1 MQYYLSIDI
10 GASSGRHIL
19 GWLEN
24 GKLNLQEIYR
34 FENNLKQENGSLIWD
49 ISHLTDEVING
60 IKECK
65 TLNKIPS
72 TVSIDTWGVDYVL
85 LDENNNEILPAY
97 CYRDNRTEKSVKE
110 VEKIVSFEELYK
122 KTGIQKQNFNTI
134 FQLFDDKQKG
144 RLKNAKHF
152 LMIPEYLSFKLTGK
166 MKKEYTNASTT
177 GLLKAESFDWD
188 YDLIKKLEL
197 PEELFEKL
205 YMPSTDI
212 GEFSDEIKEKV
223 GFNSTV
229 ILCPS
234 HDTASA
240 VAACPLCDDE
250 LFISSGTW
258 SLIGCENQKP
268 ILSDEARVANFTN
281 EGGIDRRFRFLKNIM
296 GMWLFQNIRKNLNKQ
311 FTYDEMMKMAI
322 NSSFTE
328 TVDVNAPEFVAPEN
342 MVEAVK
348 LKLNKPQLPIG
359 DVISCVYH
367 SLSQYYAK
375 SVKELEKITGKTFS
389 GIRIVG
395 GGSKDVYLNHL
406 TAKYTGKKVYAG
418 PIEATATGN
427 MISQL
432 IYNNKDINLRQAREL
447 IVKSFDIK
455 EV

>member
-212 GEFSDEIKEKV
+212 GEFSKEIKEKV

-268 ILSDEARVANFTN
+268 ILSDEARAANFTN

-432 IYNNKDINLRQAREL
+432 IYNNKDINLKQAREL

>member
-49 ISHLTDEVING
+49 IFHLTDEVING

-65 TLNKIPS
+65 ALNKIPS

-134 FQLFDDKQKG
+134 FQIFDDKQKG

-268 ILSDEARVANFTN
+268 ILSDEARAANFTN

-311 FTYDEMMKMAI
+311 YTYDEMMKMAI

-406 TAKYTGKKVYAG
+406 TAKYTGKKGYAG

-432 IYNNKDINLRQAREL
+432 IYNNKDINLKQAREL